1 MNRRN
6 GFLLLIGFCLALTAQ
21 AQTKTAD
28 VCSYVD
34 PFIGTQEMGHTL
46 PGATVPFGM
55 VQLSPETDTIPYSVN
70 GRYNGEVYRYCA
82 GYQYTDPTIVGFA
95 HTHFSGT
102 GHSDLGDFLIM
113 PTTGELQLN
122 PGTAENP
129 ESGYRSRFSHEHES
143 ASPGYYQVLLQDY
156 DINAELTTS
165 THVGMHRYS
174 YPKTDIGHIIL
185 DMNYNIY
192 NYDGKVIWASVR
204 VENDTLVTG
213 YRITR
218 GWARNRYLYFAMT
231 FSKPIKNY
239 GMKSD
244 EKLVYKGFWR
254 KFDESKNFPQMES
267 RNMVNFFD
275 FDVSDG
281 QPVEI
286 KFALSAV
293 STEGAL
299 KNLQAEIPGWDFE
312 QVKSKASSDWEKELE
327 KVQVEAAPDK
337 LKAFYTSLYHAFIN
351 PITYSD
357 VDGKYR
363 GLDGNI
369 YQADGFTDY
378 TVFSLWDTYRALHP
392 LFTVLQPKRANDMVV
407 SMLKHYEQ
415 SVHHL
420 LPVWSHFANENWCMI
435 GYHAVPVIV
444 DAYEKGIRNYDIE
457 KAFEAVVNS
466 STHKSYD
473 GIGEYMQYGYVP
485 FDKVSNS
492 ASLTLEYA
500 YDDWTIAKF
509 AQSLG
514 KTDEASTYLKR
525 ALSYQNLFDPSVGF
539 IRAKN
544 ADGSWK
550 KDFNAL
556 KTTGEGYIEGNAWN
570 YSFYEPQDVAGYI
583 RLMGGEKKFTARLD
597 SLFEM
602 HLPDEFFEESEDID
616 RVGIVGGYVQGNEPS
631 HHVPYLYAWTSSPWK
646 TAEKIHHI
654 IDTKY
659 NPEPD
664 GLCGNDDCGQMSAWY
679 IFSSIGFY
687 PVCPGTNQYVI
698 GSPCVNQA
706 SIEVGDGKTFT
717 MKANKLSEKNI
728 YIQSV
733 TLNGKAWDKTYIN
746 HEDLM
751 NGGELVFNMGP
762 KPNKKWGV
770 AADSKPYSISTE
782 DTISTNR

>member
-1 MNRRN
+1 MKLTLTT
-6 GFLLLIGFCLALTAQ
+6 FLIAFLFAVEALY
-21 AQTKTAD
+21 AQTSKSLTT
-28 VCSYVD
+28 YVD
-34 PFIGTQEMGHTL
+34 PFIGTQEMGHTF

-55 VQLSPETDTIPYSVN
+55 VQLSPETDTIPYSVD
-70 GRYNGEVYRYCA
+70 GHYNGEVYRYCA

-113 PTTGELQLN
+113 PTTGKLQLN
-122 PGTAENP
+122 PGTADNP
-129 ESGYRSRFSHEHES
+129 ESGYRSRFSHDKEM
-143 ASPGYYQVLLQDY
+143 ASPGSYKVLLQDY
-156 DINAELTTS
+156 DITAELTTT
-165 THVGMHRYS
+165 THTGFHQYS
-174 YPKTDIGHIIL
+174 FPATDTAHIIL

-218 GWARNRYLYFAMT
+218 GWARNRYLYFAMS
-231 FSKPIKNY
+231 FSKPIQDY

-254 KFDESKNFPQMES
+254 KFDETRNFPQMEA
-267 RNMVNFFD
+267 RNMVNYFN
-275 FDVSDG
+275 FDVSEG
-281 QPVEI
+281 EPVKI

-299 KNLQAEIPGWDFE
+299 RNMQAEIPGWDFAKTRVE
-312 QVKSKASSDWEKELE
+312 AQQAWENELE
-327 KVQVEAAPDK
+327 KVQVQAAPEK
-337 LKAFYTSLYHAFIN
+337 LVAFYTSMYHAFIN
-351 PITYSD
+351 PITYND
-357 VDGKYR
+357 VDGQYR
-363 GLDGNI
+363 GLDQNI
-369 YQADGFTDY
+369 NQADGFTDY

-392 LFTVLQPKRANDMVV
+392 LFTILQPQRANDMVE
-407 SMLKHYEQ
+407 SMIKHYEQ

-420 LPVWSHFANENWCMI
+420 LPVWSHFNNENWCMI

-444 DAYEKGIRNYDIE
+444 DAYMKGLRDYDVD
-457 KAFEAVVNS
+457 KAFKAVIES
-466 STHKSYD
+466 SRHESYD
-473 GIGEYMQYGYVP
+473 GIGDYIKYGYAP
-485 FDKVSNS
+485 FDKVGSS

-509 AQSLG
+509 AQAFG
-514 KTDEASTYLKR
+514 KDKEAGEYMKR
-525 ALSYQNLFDPSVGF
+525 AQSYKNLFDPEVGF

-550 KDFNAL
+550 ADFNPL

-570 YSFYEPQDVAGYI
+570 YSFYEPQDVVGYI
-583 RLMGGEKKFTARLD
+583 SLIGGENKFISRLD

-616 RVGIVGGYVQGNEPS
+616 RVGIIGGYVQGNEPS
-631 HHVPYLYAWTSSPWK
+631 HHVPYLYAWTSAPWK

-654 IDTKY
+654 INTKY
-659 NPEPD
+659 NPKPD

-679 IFSSIGFY
+679 IFSSLGFY
-687 PVCPGTNQYVI
+687 PVCPGSNQYII
-698 GSPCVNQA
+698 GSPCVKEA
-706 SIEVGDGKTFT
+706 IIEVGDGKKFT
-717 MKANKLSEKNI
+717 VAANRLTDKNI

-733 TLNGKAWDKTYIN
+733 SLNGKPYDKTYIT

-751 NGGELVFNMGP
+751 AGGELVFNMAS
-762 KPNKKWGV
+762 KPNKKWGT
-770 AADSKPYSISTE
+770 AEGSKPYSISTDE
-782 DTISTNR
+782 N

>member
-1 MNRRN
+1 MKTTAVLTL
-6 GFLLLIGFCLALTAQ
+6 FAALFCFQPLWGQPSKNLT
-21 AQTKTAD
+21 
-28 VCSYVD
+28 SSVD
-34 PFIGTQEMGHTL
+34 PFIGTREMGHTF

-55 VQLSPETDTIPYSVN
+55 VQLSPETDTIPYSVD
-70 GRYNGEVYRYCA
+70 GRYNGNVYRYCA
-82 GYQYTDPTIVGFA
+82 GYQYADPTIVGFA
-95 HTHFSGT
+95 HTHLSGT

-113 PTTGELQLN
+113 PTTGKLQLN
-122 PGTAENP
+122 PGTAEHP
-129 ESGYRSRFSHEHES
+129 ESGYRSRFSHDHET

-156 DINAELTTS
+156 GINAELTTS

-174 YPKTDIGHIIL
+174 FPKTDTGHVIL
-185 DMNYNIY
+185 DLNYNLY

-218 GWARNRYLYFAMT
+218 GWARSRCLYFAMT
-231 FSKPIKNY
+231 FSKAIKNY

-244 EKLVYKGFWR
+244 EKLLYKGFWR
-254 KFDESKNFPQMES
+254 KFDETRNFPQMEA
-267 RNMVNFFD
+267 RNMVTYFD

-293 STEGAL
+293 STQGAL
-299 KNLQAEIPGWDFE
+299 NNLKAEIPGWDFDRVKE
-312 QVKSKASSDWEKELE
+312 QARVSWEKELA
-327 KVQVEAAPDK
+327 KIQVEASPDK

-357 VDGKYR
+357 ADGQYR

-369 YQADGFTDY
+369 YRADGFTNY

-392 LFTVLQPKRANDMVV
+392 LFTIVQPERANDMVV

-415 SVHHL
+415 SVHKL

-444 DAYEKGIRNYDIE
+444 DAYEKGIRHYDIE

-485 FDKVSNS
+485 FDKVNNS

-514 KTDEASTYLKR
+514 KTDEASTYMKR
-525 ALSYQNLFDPSVGF
+525 ALSYRNLFDPQVGF

-550 KDFNAL
+550 KDFNPL

-570 YSFYEPQDVAGYI
+570 YSFYVPHDVAGYI
-583 RLMGGEKKFTARLD
+583 GLMGGEKKFTARLD

-616 RVGIVGGYVQGNEPS
+616 RVGIIGGYVQGNEPS
-631 HHVPYLYAWTSSPWK
+631 HHVPYLYAWTGSPWK

-654 IDTKY
+654 INTKY

-679 IFSSIGFY
+679 LFSSMGFY
-687 PVCPGTNQYVI
+687 PVCPGTNEYVL

-706 SIEVGDGKTFT
+706 TIDVGNGKTFT

-733 TLNGKAWDKTYIN
+733 TLNGKAWDKTYIT

-770 AADSKPYSISTE
+770 AKDSKPYSISTDE
-782 DTISTNR
+782 QLEN